1 MSEADRI
8 RIALAGEDPEK
19 LLGPALLLLTWLAA
33 GPDPALRDRLR
44 AHLLALA
51 LHPDVSHDVRL
62 CAGSLA
68 MEPATGCCQ

>member
-8 RIALAGEDPEK
+8 RIALAGDDPER
-19 LLGPALLLLTWLAA
+19 LLGPALLLLTWLAS
-33 GPDPALRDRLR
+33 GSDPALRDRLR

-51 LHPDVSHDVRL
+51 LHPEVSHDVRL

-68 MEPATGCCQ
+68 MEPRCEGCQ